1 MIEVDDGRR
10 AMICR
15 WLLSFRSKSLWISF
29 RSRNLIPEALRVERV
44 SSRDTNV
51 FSNDEL
57 NFNTSQLSISI
68 INHVT
73 RQQVALSTDVHIQTI
88 LIN

>member
-1 MIEVDDGRR
+1 MIDLDDGRR

-44 SSRDTNV
+44 SCLDIHV

-68 INHVT
+68 MS
-73 RQQVALSTDVHIQTI
+73 R
-88 LIN
+88 